1 MKLNHTHAFANQLLV
16 CLLVML
22 GFGGSIG
29 LGTVWM
35 RHQISVTANHNREL
49 AARIASLERRLAE
62 TTTAIEGEQGSEVLR
77 RRNVEFQLGLAPAND
92 QQVVRVTEEDMMR
105 HTAMRNR
112 DFFKDTAAP
121 TVKFT
126 LALKN

>member
-1 MKLNHTHAFANQLLV
+1 MKTRYNQAFANQLLV
-16 CLLVML
+16 CLLVTL

-49 AARIASLERRLAE
+49 AARIASLERRIAE

-77 RRNVEFQLGLAPAND
+77 RRNAEFHLGLAPASD
-92 QQVVRVTEEDMMR
+92 QQVVRVTEDDMVR
-105 HTAMRNR
+105 HQTMRNR
-112 DFFKDTAAP
+112 DFFKDTTAP
-121 TVKFT
+121 AVNFT
-126 LALKN
+126 LALKP